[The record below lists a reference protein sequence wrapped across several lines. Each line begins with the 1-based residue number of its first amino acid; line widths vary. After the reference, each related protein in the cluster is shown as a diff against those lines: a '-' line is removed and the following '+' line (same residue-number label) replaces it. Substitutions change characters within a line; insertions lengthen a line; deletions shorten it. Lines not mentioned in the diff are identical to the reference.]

1 MILVSILGDFHS
13 SILPIYY
20 RFRNNI
26 NRHIIIYD
34 DLKSDKQ
41 EAQNLIKGIKTFNK
55 KYNIKIKTYIHC
67 IDEDSYE
74 AITKTIDFI
83 KDHLKKKQEVY
94 INTTDGLSNIN
105 TIISLKLIPLGAK
118 LISYDRYDNDIN
130 IVDKNNMTSYNVDQ
144 TIPILDHFL
153 LRNIIVEQI
162 GDKQYAKKYQNEI
175 LMLFEKYAKEFKS
188 FTYYVQNEINPTLN
202 NNKYKKI
209 NKILK
214 KMNITNLKSNQGFIT
229 GGLFEYYI
237 YLKLKDL
244 DFDDIQIGVTVKK
257 YLNKT
262 DYIPNEFDILIMKNN
277 HLHMIECKYSK
288 RVELDS
294 LVYKYMGLK
303 PLLDDDGKMCI
314 VTRHDEPENI
324 YQLESPVAHL
334 PYKRAL
340 ENKIL
345 LKGDPLKDIKK
356 FVKDIKD
363 YFEL

>member
-1 MILVSILGDFHS
+1 MTLVSIIGDFHS
-13 SILPIYY
+13 SVLPIYY
-20 RFRNNI
+20 NFRNRI
-26 NRHIIIYD
+26 KRHIIIYD

-41 EAQNLIKGIKTFNK
+41 EAQNIIKGIKKFNK
-55 KYNIKIKTYIHC
+55 KYNIKIKTYTHC

-74 AITKTIDFI
+74 AIIQTVDFI
-83 KDHLKKKQEVY
+83 KEHLKKRQEVY

-130 IVDKNNMTSYNVDQ
+130 IVDKNSMKSYTVDQ
-144 TIPILDHFL
+144 TIPIIDHFL
-153 LRNIIVEQI
+153 LREIQVGQV
-162 GDKQYAKKYQNEI
+162 GDKKYAQKYQNEI
-175 LMLFEKYAKEFKS
+175 LSLFEKHKKEFKR
-188 FTYYVQNEINPTLN
+188 FAFYVQTNTNPTLN
-202 NNKYKKI
+202 NSKYKKVS
-209 NKILK
+209 KIIQR
-214 KMNITNLKSNQGFIT
+214 MQIYNLKSNQGFIT

-244 DFDDIQIGVTVKK
+244 DFDDIQIGITVKK
-257 YLNKT
+257 YINKT
-262 DYIPNEFDILIMKNN
+262 NYIPNEFDILIMKEN

-288 RVELDS
+288 QVKLDS

-303 PLLDDDGKMCI
+303 SLLDDDGKMCI
-314 VTRHDEPENI
+314 VTRHDEPKNI
-324 YQLESPVAHL
+324 YQLENPVAYL

-345 LKGDPLKDIKK
+345 LKGDPLRDIDK
-356 FVKDIKD
+356 FVQDIKD